1 MRTRF
6 VVALFSLGLHAAAAQ
21 PVPPPMQPAKPASAP
36 PSPLAPE
43 SITVTVTKPSEA
55 AIKDFVETRAAP
67 TRVLGSMARWK
78 REICP
83 RTIGLG
89 GTYAK
94 FVTQR
99 IRDIAVAVGAPVN
112 ADPACRPT
120 IEVVFTTTPQAFLDL
135 VRKSGPVFLGYHDNS
150 SQAEA
155 LAKVTHPIQA
165 WYTTESLD
173 YDGLPQVDRGTC
185 NGGTT
190 LNTLPIQLGGDL
202 QGPQGV
208 VQLNLP
214 CAVIMHASG
223 SRLNNGYDSGFY
235 NVLIV
240 GEPAKLMDYEVGS
253 LADYVAMLALSQPAS
268 LDSCQQLPSISNL
281 LAKGCAY
288 ASAKITDGD
297 LAYLS
302 GLYKMPS
309 GLALAAQ
316 RSELRYQM
324 KKTLVIDKGGPD

>member
-1 MRTRF
+1 MRTIL

-21 PVPPPMQPAKPASAP
+21 PVSQPKPVSTLP
-36 PSPLAPE
+36 PE

-55 AIKDFVETRAAP
+55 AIKDFVETRATP
-67 TRVLGSMARWK
+67 TRVVGSMARWK
-78 REICP
+78 RPICP

-89 GTYAK
+89 DTYAK
-94 FVTQR
+94 YVTQR
-99 IRDIAVAVGAPVN
+99 IRDIGVAVGAPVN
-112 ADPACRPT
+112 ADPSCRPNM
-120 IEVVFTTTPQAFLDL
+120 EVVFTTTPQALMDL
-135 VRKSGPVFLGYHDNS
+135 TRQKGQVFLGYHDNS

-173 YDGLPQVDRGTC
+173 YDGAPQIDKGACT
-185 NGGTT
+185 GTT
-190 LNTLPIQLGGDL
+190 LNFLPIQLGGDM

-208 VQLNLP
+208 IQLNLP

-253 LADYVAMLALSQPAS
+253 LADYIAMLALSQPAS

-281 LAKGCAY
+281 LAKGCGY

-297 LAYLS
+297 LAYLR
-302 GLYKMPS
+302 GLYRMPS

-324 KKTLVIDKGGPD
+324 KKTLVTDKGGPE